1 MLEGISLK
9 LSRDEFSRYHPI
21 INMVYF
27 VSVISF
33 GMFFLHPLCLGITLF
48 SSFAYSLYLNGKKA
62 LLFNLKYMIPMMLMT
77 ALINPAFNH
86 EGATII
92 KYLNNGNPV
101 TLESITYG
109 IASATMLVSIIMW
122 FSCYNKVMTS
132 DKFIYIF
139 GRIIPALSLIFSM
152 VLRFVPRFKAQ
163 IKQISYSQKCV
174 GRDVSNGGFIDRVK
188 HGINIVSIM
197 VTWAFENSIE
207 TADSMKAR
215 GYGLKGRTA
224 FSIFTFNRRDKIAL
238 IGISFLSL
246 AVIASAK
253 LGSYYYRYFP
263 YMKGIKVDFSTSISF
278 GLYFLLCITPLGINL
293 LEDLRWKRIQSKI

>member
-1 MLEGISLK
+1 M
-9 LSRDEFSRYHPI
+9 SRDEFSRYHPVV
-21 INMVYF
+21 NMIYF

-33 GMFFLHPLCLGITLF
+33 GMFFLHPLCLGITFF
-48 SSFAYSLYLNGKKA
+48 SSFAYSIYLNGKKA
-62 LLFNLKYMIPMMLMT
+62 LLFNLKYMIPMLFMT

-86 EGATII
+86 QGATII
-92 KYLNNGNPV
+92 RYLDNGNPV

-109 IASATMLVSIIMW
+109 IAAAVMLISIIMW

-139 GRIIPALSLIFSM
+139 GRIIPSLSLIFSM
-152 VLRFVPRFKAQ
+152 VLRFVPRFKSQ

-174 GRDVSNGGFIDRVK
+174 GRDVSNGRLIERVK

-197 VTWAFENSIE
+197 MTWAFENSIE

-215 GYGLKGRTA
+215 GYGLRGRTA
-224 FSIFTFNRRDKIAL
+224 FSIFTFNRRDKIAF
-238 IGISFLSL
+238 IVIATLSL
-246 AVIASAK
+246 SVIIGAK

-263 YMKGIKVDFSTSISF
+263 SMKGIKVELVTSIAF
-278 GLYFLLCITPLGINL
+278 IIYFLLCITPLVINL
-293 LEDLRWKRIQSKI
+293 LEDLRWKRMQSKI